1 MAKADPTVYIL
12 YGEDEYK
19 IAQTL
24 AEQEKKLGAEM
35 DTTRLDS
42 KTFNL
47 ERLPSATN
55 AMPFLAKRRV
65 VVLTNILERLASAP
79 LQKKFLACLEN
90 IPPTTA
96 LFLIENRDLVSE
108 KDRSKNKDKDKKH
121 WLESWAAGQGER
133 VSIQQ
138 YQSPKGGDLT
148 KRIQDITKEA
158 GGQIS
163 SQAANSLAE
172 LVDGDPRLAAQ
183 EIQKLLAYVNYNR
196 PIEADDVQM
205 LTADVGQGDIF
216 VLVDALGNRDGRKAL
231 GMLHRLLEYQE
242 YYTLFGMVVR
252 QFRMILLTRDLLDH
266 GGGNDEITRGLKL
279 YNRPWL
285 AGKYIAQARRFTPH
299 DLRRIYRRL
308 LEVDEAV
315 KSSQMTG
322 DLALETLA
330 ASLTI

>member
-1 MAKADPTVYIL
+1 MV
-12 YGEDEYK
+12 
-19 IAQTL
+19 
-24 AEQEKKLGAEM
+24 KKDA
-35 DTTRLDS
+35 RL
-42 KTFNL
+42 KVN
-47 ERLPSATN
+47 
-55 AMPFLAKRRV
+55 K
-65 VVLTNILERLASAP
+65 VVLAYSGGLDTSVIR
-79 LQKKFLACLEN
+79 KW
-90 IPPTTA
+90 
-96 LFLIENRDLVSE
+96 LIET
-108 KDRSKNKDKDKKH
+108 
-121 WLESWAAGQGER
+121 
-133 VSIQQ
+133 
-138 YQSPKGGDLT
+138 YQ
-148 KRIQDITKEA
+148 
-158 GGQIS
+158 
-163 SQAANSLAE
+163 AE
-172 LVDGDPRLAAQ
+172 VIAFA
-183 EIQKLLAYVNYNR
+183 
-196 PIEADDVQM
+196 
-205 LTADVGQGDIF
+205 ADVGQGDIF